1 MKRHFAKVMRAR
13 PFPYSRRVVFGAM
26 SMLWTVGGAVC
37 LLIAVLPHP
46 PRMDVTVVAVLGATA
61 LPVAA
66 AVWFLRER
74 LPRWST
80 HPLLLA
86 GTGIV
91 TVLVSVGGGRS
102 ASVSFSFFYLWVV
115 MYALL
120 FFAAAAAAA
129 QIVLAGAAYAAVTAS
144 LPSIAASFSAVEP
157 LTLIGVIGT
166 SGAVVVMLARAREN
180 NEVDP
185 LTRAAN
191 RRGLDHALDSA
202 LLQAAARDEP
212 FVLAFIDIDHFK
224 QINDSQGHQAG
235 DQVLIRLADAWR
247 ASLRKGDVLA
257 RFGGDEFVVLLPDC
271 APEEAVTIVERL
283 RAAAGE
289 GVTCSVGAAGWQR
302 GDSAS
307 MLLTRADAALYEAK
321 SRGRNRAVMAR
332 PPVPLGQSVRQS
344 ARVAGPVAR
353 ITEAPA

>member
-1 MKRHFAKVMRAR
+1 MKRHLARAMRAR
-13 PFPYSRRVVFGAM
+13 PFPYPRRVVFGAM
-26 SMLWTVGGAVC
+26 SLLWAVGGAVC

-46 PRMDVTVVAVLGATA
+46 PKMDVTVVAVLGATA
-61 LPVAA
+61 PPVAA
-66 AVWFLRER
+66 AIWFLRER
-74 LPRWST
+74 LPAWST

-120 FFAAAAAAA
+120 FFSPVTAAA
-129 QIVLAGAAYAAVTAS
+129 QIAVAAVAYGAVTAS
-144 LPSIAASFSAVEP
+144 LSSTAASFSAVEP

-166 SGAVVVMLARAREN
+166 CGVVVVSLARAREN

-191 RRGLDHALDSA
+191 RRGLDRALDAA
-202 LLQAAARDEP
+202 LVQAAAREEP
-212 FVLAFIDIDHFK
+212 FVLAFLDIDHFK
-224 QINDSQGHQAG
+224 EINDGQGHQAG
-235 DQVLIRLADAWR
+235 DEVLVRLADAWR
-247 ASLRKGDVLA
+247 KSLRAGDVLA
-257 RFGGDEFVVLLPDC
+257 RFGGDEFVVLLPGC
-271 APEEAVTIVERL
+271 APAEAFTIVERL
-283 RAAAGE
+283 RAAGG
-289 GVTCSVGAAGWQR
+289 GVTCSVGAAGWQH

-321 SRGRNRAVMAR
+321 SLGRNRSVMAR
-332 PPVPLGQSVRQS
+332 PVPPAQPAGKS
-344 ARVAGPVAR
+344 ARVAGPVVR
-353 ITEAPA
+353 VTEAPA